1 MGFQTN
7 RMLITFIVA
16 CVAVLTAGYV
26 IGEANEVTPSGGVV
40 IVDGTPGTVSPPTP
54 VWPTA
59 TATATLEPVATA
71 TVPTVDFITPIPVDT
86 LPSTGA
92 GSTAREVNTSAH
104 TGWHWSGGYV
114 CFNNKLMKRYQWAN
128 AVQYPNGYG
137 GYYWGHS
144 WTGELAYMYPSGWCI

>member
-16 CVAVLTAGYV
+16 CAAVLTAGYV
-26 IGEANEVTPSGGVV
+26 IGEANDVTPSGGVV

-92 GSTAREVNTSAH
+92 GSTAREVKASNH
-104 TGWHWSGGYV
+104 TGWHYS
-114 CFNNKLMKRYQWAN
+114 QWCD
-128 AVQYPNGYG
+128 
-137 GYYWGHS
+137 
-144 WTGELAYMYPSGWCI
+144 SGWLLYYRWYGVANPWGGHTVYSQQFGNLGRCWF